1 MGVYRQAL
9 QQLRP
14 TSRIAFTTDVE
25 SYETLHWK
33 DPNVDPPTKE
43 EVESLVAELK
53 PTWDKWLADRAAAYP
68 SIEEQLDLLWHTIN
82 TDQSLVKGSKWFE
95 AIREAKANTPKPV

>member
-14 TSRIAFTTDVE
+14 TSKISFTSSVE

-33 DPNVDPPTKE
+33 DSDTNPPSKE
-43 EVESLVAELK
+43 EVEELVAVLQ
-53 PTWDKWLADRAAAYP
+53 PAWDQWAEDRAAAYP
-68 SIEEQLDLLWHTIN
+68 TVEEQLDLLWHTIN
-82 TDQSLVKGSKWFE
+82 NGEQLLKGCNWFE
-95 AIREAKANTPKPV
+95 RIRQAKTSTPKPE